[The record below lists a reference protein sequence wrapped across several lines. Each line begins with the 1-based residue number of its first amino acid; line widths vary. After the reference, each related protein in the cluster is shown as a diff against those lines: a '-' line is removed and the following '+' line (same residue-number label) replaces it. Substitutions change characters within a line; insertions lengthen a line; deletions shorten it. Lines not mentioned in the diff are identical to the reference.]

1 MGTQTSPRRV
11 VTVTAGL
18 VALAFSAAWLAL
30 DTPGAPDVA
39 GAPSHPA
46 PRDSGIIG
54 PLALPGDTPPDSPV
68 AQPEAADPSP
78 LIRAHASRAHAPA
91 LDERG
96 GTLEGRVIDAAGQP
110 LAHLDV
116 WLWFAPPRT
125 PLPWG
130 EPQRHV
136 ASDDTGAFRFEGLDD
151 GGRERAFVLAAGGGG
166 LASPCHVAAALSGRD
181 VLDDVELVVVPA
193 LAVSGIVLD
202 SAGVPQ
208 PGITVHADSDGAT
221 WRAAG
226 TAWIDAAAV
235 DVATSPDDGPPLS
248 RAWYLPPCLLLTTD
262 AEGRFEFPGL
272 PDRWSLRARTPGG
285 EGARL
290 TLDLAADRRPIQLVL
305 GSLLRLEGSVHQ
317 ADGSPAW
324 RASVQLIARD
334 VRSRQRTGPDGRFA
348 LENLDAGPA
357 LLVVADDCCAPLVR
371 VLELQAGPSH
381 PLALALERG
390 LRVAGRVQDADGRP
404 RAGLTVHA
412 WSQAT
417 LNLPWSGE
425 PVELATLLTSPI
437 ATTDASGAF
446 AFDDLPAGSH
456 RVFVG
461 PHPAGALAETLAQAG
476 DLDLLLV
483 VPAP

>member
-1 MGTQTSPRRV
+1 MGIQTSPRRV

-18 VALAFSAAWLAL
+18 VALAFAAAWLAL
-30 DTPGAPDVA
+30 DSPGAPDVA
-39 GAPSHPA
+39 GAPSRPA
-46 PRDSGIIG
+46 PRNSGVVG
-54 PLALPGDTPPDSPV
+54 PLALPGDAPPESPV
-68 AQPEAADPSP
+68 AQLAAAEPSP
-78 LIRAHASRAHAPA
+78 LIRAHATRARAPA
-91 LDERG
+91 PDERG
-96 GTLEGRVIDAAGQP
+96 GTLAGRVIDVAGRP

-166 LASPCHVAAALSGRD
+166 LASPCHVAAALSGAD
-181 VLDDVELVVVPA
+181 VLDGIELVMVPA

-202 SAGVPQ
+202 PAGVPQ
-208 PGITVHADSDGAT
+208 PGLTVHADSDGAT

-226 TAWIDAAAV
+226 TAWINAAAM
-235 DVATSPDDGPPLS
+235 DVAMSPDDGPPLS

-262 AEGRFEFPGL
+262 AEGRFELPGL
-272 PDRWSLRARTPGG
+272 PDRWSLRARGAGG
-285 EGARL
+285 ERAWL

-305 GSLLRLEGSVHQ
+305 GSLLRLEGTVHQ
-317 ADGSPAW
+317 PDGSPA
-324 RASVQLIARD
+324 RHASVQVIARD
-334 VRSRQRTGPDGRFA
+334 VRSRQRTGSDGSFA
-348 LENLDAGPA
+348 LEGLDAGPA
-357 LLVVADDCCAPLVR
+357 LLVVAADGCAPLVR
-371 VLELQAGPSH
+371 VLELRAGPIN

-390 LRVAGRVQDADGRP
+390 LRAAGRVQDQDGRP
-404 RAGLTVHA
+404 RAGLEVHA
-412 WSQAT
+412 WSQDT
-417 LNLPWSGE
+417 LTLPWSGE
-425 PVELATLLTSPI
+425 PVELGSLLTSPT

-446 AFDDLPAGSH
+446 AFEDLPAGSH

-461 PHPAGALAETLAQAG
+461 PHPAGALAEVEAQAG
-476 DLDLLLV
+476 ARDLLLV